1 MPDDILIIESEPVL
15 KRTLTSALRKANF
28 EITAV
33 SDYTEAFAKIA
44 DCKPDLVIMEISLAN
59 PDDVEICC
67 QIHRDHSIPVV
78 LIGEDSGDAVWVIMT
93 DAVAD
98 FYVTKPFSC
107 IVLMAQIK
115 AILRRYK
122 AGVT

>member
-1 MPDDILIIESEPVL
+1 MPEDILIIESETVL

-28 EITAV
+28 GITAV
-33 SDYTEAFAKIA
+33 SDYTEALAKIA
-44 DCKPDLVIMEISLAN
+44 DCKPDLVIMEVSLAN
-59 PDDVEICC
+59 PDDVEVCC
-67 QIHRDHSIPVV
+67 QIHRDHSIPII
-78 LIGEDSGDAVWVIMT
+78 LIGEDSGDAVWVMMT

-122 AGVT
+122 TRVI